1 MAANQEV
8 KITTRLWSEEV
19 RRADPEQ
26 RSRKEIAYLFSGER
40 RFENTDGKPGGPYKQ
55 P

>member
-1 MAANQEV
+1 MTSTTV
-8 KITTRLWSEEV
+8 KTTHRPWSEEV

-26 RSRKEIAYLFSGER
+26 RSRKEIAYEFTNGR
-40 RFENTDGKPGGPYKQ
+40 KFENTDGKPGGPYKQ

>member
-1 MAANQEV
+1 MPDQTV
-8 KITTRLWSEEV
+8 KMSHRPFSEEV

-26 RSRKEIAYLFSGER
+26 RQRKEIAYEFSGNR
-40 RFENTDGKPGGPYKQ
+40 KFESTDGKPGGPYKQ